1 MFIRVWSL
9 LAFTDRTRSLC
20 MPPTTRP
27 TCNFTIFSIP
37 FKGPY
42 FLKACLCGSW
52 FIFTDLLL
60 VWVYVLMWVLG
71 KKEDISWEK
80 GQRWWRT
87 KWFDLYICIQRI
99 SDIPYFRQLIF
110 RPSSCVPQIHKDE
123 QIFAMITKA
132 KDKVVSRQRKSECD
146 APGRT
151 TGRHDT
157 RVSGLGGC
165 ARSRMWQVVDGICWM
180 RWECVS

>member
-132 KDKVVSRQRKSECD
+132 KRQSSIE
-146 APGRT
+146 T
-151 TGRHDT
+151 TKKRMRCSWTDDWATRH
-157 RVSGLGGC
+157 SGLG
-165 ARSRMWQVVDGICWM
+165 SRGLC
-180 RWECVS
+180 EK